1 MNPEELIA
9 PGMYTDAAT
18 GDIWEKSE
26 EGNWRVNGMPH
37 KPFPVSLVP
46 VQTKTF
52 PTVSI
57 DDAVAYT
64 LERKRNAQKETGSI

>member
-9 PGMYTDAAT
+9 PGIYEDAAT

-26 EGNWRVNGMPH
+26 AGNWRVNGMPH

-46 VQTKTF
+46 IQQRSYPLF
-52 PTVSI
+52 RLMMLWLI
-57 DDAVAYT
+57 
-64 LERKRNAQKETGSI
+64 R